1 MFDAVVGFYCN
12 TVTNYSNSIENVK
25 DFISYNRNSFKYVVA
40 FVDDEDM
47 MECWKFF
54 LKTIKDNTLGL
65 PFFIVEIQ
73 TSLETV
79 FDAIADEKN

>member
-1 MFDAVVGFYCN
+1 
-12 TVTNYSNSIENVK
+12 
-25 DFISYNRNSFKYVVA
+25 
-40 FVDDEDM
+40 M
-47 MECWKFF
+47 MERWKFF

-73 TSLETV
+73 TSLEPV